1 MTMRLRFAPS
11 PTGYLH
17 IGGARTALHNWL
29 LTRKNN
35 GVFLLRIEDTDR
47 KRSKP
52 EFEEQILRD
61 MAWLGLDWD
70 EGPTAGG
77 EYGPYRQTERQGRY
91 SQYIESM
98 LANGT
103 AYRCT
108 CSKERLTAV
117 REAAQAKGEKPKYD
131 GHCRD
136 LALGPDCGEHVVR
149 FKAPLTGQTVVADL
163 VKGDVSFNNEELDD
177 LIIQR
182 TDGTPTYNFVVVID
196 DHEMAVTHVIRG
208 DDHLNNTPKQQMLY
222 EALGLPVPKFG
233 HLPIILGNDGGKMSK
248 RHGDTSVGAYRD
260 KGFLPE
266 ALFNYLTRLGWA
278 CGDMEHFTSEEAV
291 AAFGLDGV
299 AKAGAKWDMDKLSW
313 LNQQWII
320 GMDTAELA
328 SRSEPYFEAA
338 GVQTD
343 DRLPAVVAT
352 VQERAKTLVDLVAA
366 SSFYFTADAD
376 LAWDEGA
383 QKKFL
388 KATTG
393 PLLRDLADALSD
405 APEWTAEALE
415 PVVKGFCA
423 DREVGLGKVAQ
434 PIRVSMTGQKTGPGL
449 YEMLVAA
456 GKPMALRRIRA
467 GADRCPTE
475 VV

>member
-70 EGPTAGG
+70 EGPSKGG
-77 EYGPYRQTERQGRY
+77 EHGPYRQTERQGRY
-91 SQYIESM
+91 SQYIETM
-98 LANGT
+98 LQAGT

-117 REAAQAKGEKPKYD
+117 REAAQAKGDKPKYD
-131 GHCRD
+131 GHCRE
-136 LALGPDCGEHVVR
+136 LGLGPDCGEYVVR
-149 FKAPLTGQTVVADL
+149 FKAPLTGETVVADL

-248 RHGDTSVGAYRD
+248 RHGDTSVGAYRE

-278 CGDMEHFTSEEAV
+278 CGDMEHFTADEAI

-299 AKAGAKWDMDKLSW
+299 SKAGAKWDMDKLSW

-320 GMDTAELA
+320 GLDTATLA
-328 SRSEPYFEAA
+328 ERSLPYFEAA
-338 GVQTD
+338 GVTTD
-343 DRLPAVVAT
+343 DRLQAVVGT
-352 VQERAKTLVDLVAA
+352 VQARAKTMVDLVAA
-366 SSFYFTADAD
+366 AAFYFTADAD
-376 LAWDEGA
+376 LEWDEKA

-393 PLLRDLADALSD
+393 PLLRDLADALEGAS
-405 APEWTAEALE
+405 EWTAEALE
-415 PVVKGFCA
+415 PVVKGFCEA
-423 DREVGLGKVAQ
+423 REVGLGKVAQ

-467 GADRCPTE
+467 GADRCPAE
-475 VV
+475 EG

>member
-29 LTRKNN
+29 LTRKND

-47 KRSKP
+47 KRSKL

-70 EGPTAGG
+70 EGPSKGG

-91 SQYIESM
+91 SQYVAKM
-98 LANGT
+98 LETGK

-131 GHCRD
+131 GHCRE
-136 LALGPDCGEHVVR
+136 LNLGPDCGEHVIR
-149 FKAPLTGQTVVADL
+149 FAAPLTGETVVADL

-182 TDGTPTYNFVVVID
+182 SDGTPTYNFVVVID

-248 RHGDTSVGAYRD
+248 RHGDTSVGAYRE

-278 CGDMEHFTSEEAV
+278 CGDMEHFSADEAV

-299 AKAGAKWDMDKLSW
+299 SKAGAKWDMDKLSW

-320 GMDTAELA
+320 GMDTAVLA
-328 SRSEPYFEAA
+328 ERSVPYFEAA

-343 DRLPAVVAT
+343 DRLEAVVGT
-352 VQERAKTLVDLVAA
+352 VQARAKTLVDLVEAA
-366 SSFYFTADAD
+366 AFYFTDDAE
-376 LAWDEGA
+376 LAWDEKA
-383 QKKFL
+383 QSKFL
-388 KATTG
+388 KVATG
-393 PLLRDLADALSD
+393 PLLRDLADALEAS
-405 APEWTAEALE
+405 PEWSAEALE
-415 PVVKGFCA
+415 PVVKGFCEA
-423 DREVGLGKVAQ
+423 REVGLGKVAQ

-456 GKPMALRRIRA
+456 GKAMSLRRIRA
-467 GADRCPTE
+467 GADRCPSE
-475 VV
+475 EG